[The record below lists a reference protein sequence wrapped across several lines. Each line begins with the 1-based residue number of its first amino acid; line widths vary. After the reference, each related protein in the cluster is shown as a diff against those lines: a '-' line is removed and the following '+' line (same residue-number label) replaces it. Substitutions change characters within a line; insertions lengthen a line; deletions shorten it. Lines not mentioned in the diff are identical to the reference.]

1 MYELGYDG
9 ALYLKVPLDEFNS
22 FISSGY
28 YKLSVKRYVHDAYQ
42 GFIRFKSTLTYIQ
55 YQKIIDLLKKK
66 YPLSLTNELQEYI
79 NEREIFIE
87 TRSKLGI
94 EIKNQENKLFE
105 KYNTYK
111 DVVDNQMAR
120 KLREKQMWDSFYM
133 CTMQKSA
140 NFSVPGSGKTSA
152 LLGMYA
158 YLKAKELVKRIVVVC
173 PKNAFGSWID
183 EFETCFKGLEELKL
197 FNIHNPIYKNKTD
210 RKRAIMYESGGC
222 NLYLINY
229 ESLRSVEE
237 EISQLVQKDTIL
249 VFDEVHK
256 VKLVNGE
263 HASSAMKIAN
273 VAKYV
278 VAMTGTPIPNGY
290 VDIYN
295 LLHILFNDEYDE
307 FFNFQIPM
315 LRNPSSLEVN
325 QINDKLQPFFC
336 RTTKD
341 QLGVPKANND
351 LIYNKIATNT
361 ENEILDILKKK
372 YKRNKL
378 ALLIRILQLESNPK
392 NLLNN
397 LNLSDFKYLLDDSLE
412 IDEIDFV
419 DYSQEIKDLIQKCDK
434 SSKLLN
440 TVETIKQLVSQNKS
454 VVVWCIFID
463 SIKSISH
470 ELEKMGIRTE
480 CIYGEVSLE
489 DRQDILTRFKEGD
502 INVLITNPHTLG
514 ESVSLHGVCHD
525 ALYFEYSYNLVHLL
539 QSKDRIHR
547 LGLPEKQYTQYHYM
561 MTQYQTNDDYWS
573 LNNEI
578 YQRLKDKEQLML
590 DAIDNHILESM
601 PTTDED
607 MEMIFNKLKF

>member
-1 MYELGYDG
+1 M
-9 ALYLKVPLDEFNS
+9 
-22 FISSGY
+22 
-28 YKLSVKRYVHDAYQ
+28 KR
-42 GFIRFKSTLTYIQ
+42 
-55 YQKIIDLLKKK
+55 K
-66 YPLSLTNELQEYI
+66 YPLLVTNELQEFI
-79 NEREIFIE
+79 DERELFIE

-94 EIKNQENKLFE
+94 EIKNQEDKLFE

-158 YLKAKELVKRIVVVC
+158 YLKAKGFVKKIVVVC

-183 EFETCFKGLEELKL
+183 EFETCFKGIEELKL
-197 FNIHNPIYKNKTD
+197 FNIHNPIYKNKID

-229 ESLRSVEE
+229 ESLRTVEE
-237 EISQLVQKDTIL
+237 EIGQLIQKESIL

-273 VAKYV
+273 LAKYV

-315 LRNPSSLEVN
+315 LKNPSTMEVN
-325 QINDKLQPFFC
+325 EINDKLQPFFC

-341 QLGVPKANND
+341 QLGVPKANSD

-361 ENEILDILKKK
+361 ENQILDILKKK

-392 NLLNN
+392 SLLNN
-397 LNLSDFKYLLDDSLE
+397 LNLSDFKYLLDESLE

-419 DYSQEIKDLIQKCDK
+419 DYSQEIQDLINQCDV
-434 SSKLLN
+434 SSKLKN
-440 TVETIKQLVSQNKS
+440 TVDTIQQLVSQNKP

-463 SIKSISH
+463 SIKLISH
-470 ELEKMGIRTE
+470 ELEKLGIKTE

-489 DRQDILTRFKEGD
+489 DRQDILSRFRDGKV
-502 INVLITNPHTLG
+502 NVLITNPHTLG
-514 ESVSLHGVCHD
+514 ESVSLHSICHD
-525 ALYFEYSYNLVHLL
+525 ALYYEYSYNLVHLL

-547 LGLPEKQYTQYHYM
+547 LGLPENQYTQYHYV
-561 MTQYQTNDDYWS
+561 MTQYQTEGDYWS

-578 YQRLKDKEQLML
+578 YQRLKEKEQLML

-607 MEMIFNKLKF
+607 MDMIFSKLKF